1 MRTTRANRF
10 TPPAKTQV
18 TTHTLPKSFE
28 PTEKAYTKSFF
39 HRKICNLQKVVVH
52 LQTVS
57 NSINNMETK
66 TIKYPVGYQD
76 FKEIRERKMLYV
88 DKTDLIYNL
97 VDTSKYVF
105 LSRPRRFGKSLL
117 TSTLHYYLAGCKELF
132 TGLAIEKLEKN
143 WIQYPVL
150 HFDLGQVKEFTID
163 DLRLALND
171 MLDANEATYGITT
184 SGTPG
189 RRLNLL
195 ISEIFRK
202 TGRQVVLL
210 VDEYDAPIMD
220 VLYQPNMLL
229 EVRKVMREF
238 YASLKANDS
247 KLKFVFITGVSTFAQ
262 MGIFSELNN
271 LEKISS
277 ADDYAALCGITEQ
290 ELKDNFKTG
299 IERLAEKEE
308 CTPEEM
314 LARLKDKYD
323 GYHFSNALVDVYNPF
338 SLLNAFKLNDL
349 NDYWFESGTSATL
362 VQAIKQYVGDFQQE
376 LDRIENKVWMSQSD
390 FTQPL
395 EDNSTLIPLLYQTG
409 YLTIKEYDKKVKQY
423 LLDYPNAEVR
433 VGLLKNLLPLF
444 SNANPGDTAN
454 AASRASMALREGNI
468 DKAMENLQSLLKSI
482 PYGKNEPKILQDKE
496 ATEEH
501 YQKFFF
507 LYFRMMCDL
516 VHAEV
521 RNSTGATDVTI
532 TTPNYVYVVELKIN
546 STPEVALSQ
555 IDEKQY
561 ALPYMEGTRAV
572 YKVGV
577 NFSTET
583 RTHSEWKV
591 LEIKKRSIP
600 VQ

>member
-1 MRTTRANRF
+1 
-10 TPPAKTQV
+10 
-18 TTHTLPKSFE
+18 
-28 PTEKAYTKSFF
+28 
-39 HRKICNLQKVVVH
+39 
-52 LQTVS
+52 
-57 NSINNMETK
+57 METK
-66 TIKYPVGYQD
+66 IIKYPVGMQD
-76 FKEIRERKMLYV
+76 FKEIREGNFLYV
-88 DKTDLIYNL
+88 DKTDLIYRL
-97 VDTSKYVF
+97 VRSSKYVF

-117 TSTLHYYLAGCKELF
+117 TSTLHYYLSGYKDLF

-184 SGTPG
+184 TGTPG
-189 RRLNLL
+189 RRLKML
-195 ISEIFRK
+195 ISELFRK
-202 TGRQVVLL
+202 TGRPVVLL
-210 VDEYDAPIMD
+210 IDEYDGSIMD
-220 VLYQPNMLL
+220 VLYQPDLLL

-247 KLKFVFITGVSTFAQ
+247 KLKFVFITGVSTFSQ

-290 ELKDNFKTG
+290 ELKDNFKVG
-299 IERLAEKEE
+299 IECLAEKEE
-308 CTPEEM
+308 CSPEEI
-314 LARLKDKYD
+314 LDRLKDKYD
-323 GYHFSNALVDVYNPF
+323 GYHFSDALVDIYNPF
-338 SLLNAFKLNDL
+338 SLLNAFKFNKMD
-349 NDYWFESGTSATL
+349 DYWFESGTSTTL
-362 VQAIKQYVGDFQQE
+362 IRAFRQYVGDFQQE
-376 LDRIENKVWMSQSD
+376 LDRIENKEWMNKSQ
-390 FTQPL
+390 FTRSL
-395 EDNSTLIPLLYQTG
+395 EDHAQLIPLLYQSG
-409 YLTIKEYDKKVKQY
+409 YLTIKEYDKKENQY
-423 LLDYPNAEVR
+423 ILDYPNAEVR

-444 SNANPGDTAN
+444 SKADSDDTVN
-454 AASRASMALREGNI
+454 AASRASTALRKGDI
-468 DKAMENLQSLLKSI
+468 DKAMEHLRSLLKSI
-482 PYGKNEPKILQDKE
+482 PYGKNEPKILQDAE

-546 STPEVALSQ
+546 STPEAALKQ
-555 IDEKQY
+555 IDEKEY
-561 ALPYMEGTRAV
+561 TLPYMEGRRAV
-572 YKVGV
+572 YKIGV

-583 RTHSEWKV
+583 RTISEWKV
-591 LEIKKRSIP
+591 VEAKGITE
-600 VQ
+600 

>member
-1 MRTTRANRF
+1 
-10 TPPAKTQV
+10 
-18 TTHTLPKSFE
+18 
-28 PTEKAYTKSFF
+28 
-39 HRKICNLQKVVVH
+39 
-52 LQTVS
+52 
-57 NSINNMETK
+57 
-66 TIKYPVGYQD
+66 
-76 FKEIRERKMLYV
+76 
-88 DKTDLIYNL
+88 
-97 VDTSKYVF
+97 
-105 LSRPRRFGKSLL
+105 
-117 TSTLHYYLAGCKELF
+117 LHYYLAGCKELF
-132 TGLAIEKLEKN
+132 SGLAMEKLEKD

-150 HFDLGQVKEFTID
+150 HFDLGRLKELTVD
-163 DLRLALND
+163 ELRQELNE
-171 MLDANEATYGITT
+171 MLNKYDKAFNLTT
-184 SGTPG
+184 AGTPG
-189 RRLNLL
+189 GRLDRL
-195 ISEIFRK
+195 IQGAYEQ
-202 TGRQVVLL
+202 TGQPAVVLI
-210 VDEYDAPIMD
+210 DEYDAPIMD
-220 VLYQPNMLL
+220 ALHQPDRLL
-229 EVRKVMREF
+229 EVRKVMRNF

-247 KLKFVFITGVSTFAQ
+247 CLKFVFITGVSTFAQ

-277 ADDYAALCGITEQ
+277 ADRYATICGITEQ
-290 ELKDNFKTG
+290 ELKDNFKEG
-299 IERLAEKEE
+299 IESLAEEEE

-323 GYHFSNALVDVYNPF
+323 GYHFSNALVDIYNPF
-338 SLLNAFKLNDL
+338 SLLNAFKFNNLD
-349 NDYWFESGTSATL
+349 DYWFGSGTSTTL
-362 VQAIKQYVGDFQQE
+362 IRAFQQYVGDFQQE

-409 YLTIKEYDKKVKQY
+409 YLTIKEYDKEYKLY

-454 AASRASMALREGNI
+454 AASRASTALRKGNI
-468 DKAMENLQSLLKSI
+468 DRAMENLQSLLKSI

-546 STPEVALSQ
+546 STPEVALQQ
-555 IDEKQY
+555 INEKEY
-561 ALPYMEGTRAV
+561 ALPYMEGRRAV
-572 YKVGV
+572 YKIGV

-583 RTHSEWKV
+583 RTLSEWKV
-591 LEIKKRSIP
+591 VEAKG
-600 VQ
+600 

>member
-1 MRTTRANRF
+1 
-10 TPPAKTQV
+10 
-18 TTHTLPKSFE
+18 
-28 PTEKAYTKSFF
+28 
-39 HRKICNLQKVVVH
+39 
-52 LQTVS
+52 
-57 NSINNMETK
+57 METK
-66 TIKYPVGYQD
+66 KIKYPVGCQD
-76 FKEIRERKMLYV
+76 FKIMREGGFLYV
-88 DKTDLIYNL
+88 DKTELIYNL
-97 VDTSKYVF
+97 VDDSRYVF

-117 TSTLHYYLAGCKELF
+117 TSTLLYYLSGRKDLF
-132 TGLAIEKLEKN
+132 TGLAIEKLEKD

-150 HFDLGQVKEFTID
+150 HFDLGRLKELTPD
-163 DLRLALND
+163 ELRKALHK
-171 MLDANEATYGITT
+171 MLNKYDEAFGITT

-189 RRLNLL
+189 ERLDEL
-195 ISEIFRK
+195 IQKAYSR
-202 TGRQVVLL
+202 TGHPVVVLI
-210 VDEYDAPIMD
+210 DEYDAPIMD
-220 VLYQPNMLL
+220 ALHQPDKLL
-229 EVRKVMREF
+229 EIRKVMRNF

-247 KLKFVFITGVSTFAQ
+247 NLKFVFITGVSTFSQ

-277 ADDYAALCGITEQ
+277 ADKYAAICGITEQ
-290 ELKDNFKTG
+290 ELKDYFNDG

-323 GYHFSNALVDVYNPF
+323 GYHFSDALVDIYNPF
-338 SLLNAFKLNDL
+338 SLLNAFKLDKVS
-349 NDYWFESGTSATL
+349 DYWFESGTSYTL
-362 VQAIKQYVGDFQQE
+362 VRALKQYVGNFQQE
-376 LDRIENKVWMSQSD
+376 LDKIENKEWMNLSE

-409 YLTIKEYDKKVKQY
+409 YLTIKEYNKKLSLY
-423 LLDYPNAEVR
+423 LLDYPNGEVR

-444 SNANPGDTAN
+444 SSADPQSTAN
-454 AASRASMALREGNI
+454 AASRASMALREGDINA
-468 DKAMENLQSLLKSI
+468 AMENLQSLLKSI
-482 PYGKNEPKILQDKE
+482 PYGKNEPKILQNKE

-546 STPEVALSQ
+546 STPEVALAQ
-555 IDEKQY
+555 INEKQY
-561 ALPYMEGTRAV
+561 ALPYMEGRRAV

-583 RTHSEWKV
+583 RTLSEWKV
-591 LEIKKRSIP
+591 VEAKGTTE
-600 VQ
+600 V